1 YGDVYKKKDFQVE
14 DFSKFEN
21 FSYSLGY
28 VMKTKNKLVSW
39 IVSHCNASSKRDEYV
54 KELQKFIPV
63 DIYGK
68 CGPLK
73 CDIKEILDSN
83 FRLRNEGGSG
93 GCLTLNTFTTHTYHI
108 IPVVRGSA
116 DYAAIAPPH
125 SYINVE
131 DFETQKDL
139 ANYLIYLDKNDTAY
153 MEYFNWK
160 KNYFVMNG
168 FTSLHYMT
176 TFCTLCQKLHS
187 DKTEKIYYNL
197 TEWFLG
203 EAQCNKNLSR
213 LTIPSST

>member
-1 YGDVYKKKDFQVE
+1 
-14 DFSKFEN
+14 
-21 FSYSLGY
+21 
-28 VMKTKNKLVSW
+28 MKTKNKLVSW

-63 DIYGK
+63 DVYGK

-73 CDIKEILDSN
+73 CGIKQQVERCYKKMEKEYKFYLAFENNFCKDYVTEKLYKILN
-83 FRLRNEGGSG
+83 
-93 GCLTLNTFTTHTYHI
+93 YHI